1 MSSRDKKGL
10 IKVLLSE
17 EDKNPVLGYSFFE
30 NYFNEDCKA
39 YINYLD
45 RNKVFNS
52 FEKLIEYAF
61 KIGCEGAVLRIM
73 FEEHYEELYN
83 EIKAGLRYDYDVN
96 DNTIT
101 LDRGDLMDLLE
112 NKYLADV
119 LDETGEIFTNY
130 WDVDIEQVKDIMSDM
145 ELEML
150 EKNPELEDEIINMYI
165 WAYNQTADEEAYE
178 AVVDGLKSFFYT
190 DDVRFHMANNGKRF
204 FVIHGEKFL
213 HNVIYDWFKS
223 TKNDYLDELYNCDS
237 VTCILQLMVGEFRD
251 YEKIST
257 RVGGDYYYPD
267 SKKLEDNFHELFKDN
282 IG

>member
-45 RNKVFNS
+45 KNKVFNS

-73 FEEHYEELYN
+73 FEKHYEELYN
-83 EIKAGLRYDYDVN
+83 EIRAGLRYDYDTN
-96 DNTIT
+96 DDTIT
-101 LDRGDLMDLLE
+101 LDRGDLMDLLD
-112 NKYLADV
+112 NKYLADI

-130 WDVDIEQVKDIMSDM
+130 WDVDKEQVKDIMNDR

-150 EKNPELEDEIINMYI
+150 EKNPELEDEILNVYM
-165 WAYNQTADEEAYE
+165 WAYNQTLDEEAYE
-178 AVVDGLKSFFYT
+178 DVVDGLKSFFST
-190 DDVRFHMANNGKRF
+190 DDVKFEMAKNGKRF

-213 HNVIYDWFKS
+213 HNVINDWF
-223 TKNDYLDELYNCDS
+223 TNVEDDYLNELYECAS
-237 VTCILQLMVGEFRD
+237 VTCILRLMIGEING

-257 RVGGDYYYPD
+257 KVGGNYYYPD
-267 SKKLEDNFHELFKDN
+267 SKILEDNFHSGFKDN

>member
-1 MSSRDKKGL
+1 MSPRDKKGL

-30 NYFNEDCKA
+30 NYFNEDCKE

-45 RNKVFNS
+45 RNKVFDS

-61 KIGCEGAVLRIM
+61 KIGCEGSMLRIM

-83 EIKAGLRYDYDVN
+83 EIRTNLRYDYDSN

-101 LDRGDLMDLLE
+101 LDRSDLMDLLE

-119 LDETGEIFTNY
+119 LDETGEIFTDY
-130 WDVDIEQVKDIMSDM
+130 WDVDIEEVKDIMNDR

-150 EKNPELEDEIINMYI
+150 EKNPELEYDILNVYM

-178 AVVDGLKSFFYT
+178 EIVDGLKSFFST
-190 DDVRFHMANNGKRF
+190 DDVKFHMANNGKRF
-204 FVIHGEKFL
+204 FIIDGKSFL
-213 HNVIYDWFKS
+213 HNVIHDWF
-223 TKNDYLDELYNCDS
+223 TNVEDDYLDELYECDS
-237 VTCILQLMVGEFRD
+237 VSCILKLMIGEING

-257 RVGGDYYYPD
+257 KVGGNYYYPD
-267 SKKLEDNFHELFKDN
+267 SKILEDYFHSGFKDN

>member
-30 NYFNEDCKA
+30 NYFNEDCKQ

-45 RNKVFNS
+45 RNKVFDS

-61 KIGCEGAVLRIM
+61 KIGCEGSMLRIM

-83 EIKAGLRYDYDVN
+83 EIRAGLRYDYDTN
-96 DNTIT
+96 DDTIT

-130 WDVDIEQVKDIMSDM
+130 WDVDIEEVKDIMNDR

-150 EKNPELEDEIINMYI
+150 EKNPELEDDILNAYM

-178 AVVDGLKSFFYT
+178 GVVDGLKSFFYT
-190 DDVRFHMANNGKRF
+190 DDVKLYMANNGIRF
-204 FVIHGEKFL
+204 FIIHGESFL
-213 HNVIYDWFKS
+213 RNVIHDWFR
-223 TKNDYLDELYNCDS
+223 NVEDDYLVELYNCGS
-237 VTCILQLMVGEFRD
+237 VSCILELMVGEFSG

-257 RVGGDYYYPD
+257 KVDGSYYYPD
-267 SKKLEDNFHELFKDN
+267 SKKLEDNFHESFEAN

>member
-45 RNKVFNS
+45 RNKVFDS
-52 FEKLIEYAF
+52 FQKLIEYAF
-61 KIGCEGAVLRIM
+61 NIGCEGSMLRIM

-83 EIKAGLRYDYDVN
+83 EIRDGLRYDYDVN

-101 LDRGDLMDLLE
+101 LDRGDLMDLLD
-112 NKYLADV
+112 NKYLADI
-119 LDETGEIFTNY
+119 LDETGEIFTDY
-130 WDVDIEQVKDIMSDM
+130 WDVDIEEVKGIMNDR

-150 EKNPELEDEIINMYI
+150 EKNPELEDDILNVYM
-165 WAYNQTADEEAYE
+165 WAYNQTGDEEAYE
-178 AVVDGLKSFFYT
+178 EIVDGLKSFFST
-190 DDVRFHMANNGKRF
+190 DDVKFEMAKNGKRF
-204 FVIHGEKFL
+204 FVLHGEKFL
-213 HNVIYDWFKS
+213 HNVIHDWF
-223 TKNDYLDELYNCDS
+223 TNVEDDYLDELYECGS
-237 VTCILQLMVGEFRD
+237 VSCILQLMIGELNG

-257 RVGGDYYYPD
+257 KVGGNYYYPD
-267 SKKLEDNFHELFKDN
+267 SKKLEDNFHDSFEAN

>member
-1 MSSRDKKGL
+1 MSSRVKKGL

-17 EDKNPVLGYSFFE
+17 ENKNPILSYDFFE
-30 NYFNEDCKA
+30 KYFNEDCKS
-39 YINYLD
+39 YINYLN
-45 RNKVFNS
+45 RNKVFDS
-52 FEKLIEYAF
+52 FQKLINYAF
-61 KIGCEGAVLRIM
+61 EIECVGDMLRIM

-83 EIKAGLRYDYDVN
+83 EIRDRLSDYDTNN
-96 DNTIT
+96 DTIT
-101 LDRGDLMDLLE
+101 LDRSDLMDLLE

-178 AVVDGLKSFFYT
+178 AVVDGLKSFFST

-213 HNVIYDWFKS
+213 HNVINDWFKS

>member
-45 RNKVFNS
+45 KNKVFNS

-73 FEEHYEELYN
+73 FEEHYKELYN
-83 EIKAGLRYDYDVN
+83 EIRTNLGYDYDTN
-96 DNTIT
+96 DDTIT
-101 LDRGDLMDLLE
+101 LDRSDLMDLLD
-112 NKYLADV
+112 NKHLADV
-119 LDETGEIFTNY
+119 LDETGEIFTDY
-130 WDVDIEQVKDIMSDM
+130 WHADIEDIKDIMNDRG
-145 ELEML
+145 LEIL
-150 EKNPELEDEIINMYI
+150 EKNPELEHDILSTYM

-178 AVVDGLKSFFYT
+178 DVVDGLKSFFST
-190 DDVRFHMANNGKRF
+190 DDVKFHMANNGKRF
-204 FVIHGEKFL
+204 FIIDGKSFL
-213 HNVIYDWFKS
+213 HNVIHDWF
-223 TKNDYLDELYNCDS
+223 TNVEDDYLDELYECGS
-237 VTCILQLMVGEFRD
+237 VSCILELMVGEFSG

-257 RVGGDYYYPD
+257 KVGGNYYYPD
-267 SKKLEDNFHELFKDN
+267 SKKLEDNFHSGFKDN

>member
-17 EDKNPVLGYSFFE
+17 EDKNPVLEYSFFE
-30 NYFNEDCKA
+30 NYFNEDCKL

-45 RNKVFNS
+45 RNKVFDS

-83 EIKAGLRYDYDVN
+83 EIRTNLRYDYDTN
-96 DNTIT
+96 NNTIT
-101 LDRGDLMDLLE
+101 IDRSDLMDLLD
-112 NKYLADV
+112 NKYLADI
-119 LDETGEIFTNY
+119 LDEGGEIFGDY
-130 WDVDIEQVKDIMSDM
+130 WPVDIEQVKDIMNDR

-150 EKNPELEDEIINMYI
+150 EKNPELKDEILNIYM

-178 AVVDGLKSFFYT
+178 EVVDGLKSFFST
-190 DDVRFHMANNGKRF
+190 DDVKFHMANNGKRF
-204 FVIHGEKFL
+204 FIIHGKSFL
-213 HNVIYDWFKS
+213 HNVIYDWF
-223 TKNDYLDELYNCDS
+223 TNVEDDYLDELYECDS
-237 VTCILQLMVGEFRD
+237 ISCILELMVGEFRG

-257 RVGGDYYYPD
+257 KVGGSYYYPD
-267 SKKLEDNFHELFKDN
+267 SKKLEDNFHDSFKAN

>member
-61 KIGCEGAVLRIM
+61 KIGCEGSMLRIM

-83 EIKAGLRYDYDVN
+83 EIRAGLRYDYDTN
-96 DNTIT
+96 DDTIT

-119 LDETGEIFTNY
+119 LDETGEIFTDY
-130 WDVDIEQVKDIMSDM
+130 WDVDIEQVKDIMSDR

-150 EKNPELEDEIINMYI
+150 EKNPELEDEILNVYM

-178 AVVDGLKSFFYT
+178 DVVDGLKSFFST
-190 DDVRFHMANNGKRF
+190 DDVKFYMANNGNRF
-204 FVIHGEKFL
+204 FIIHGKSFL
-213 HNVIYDWFKS
+213 HNVIHDWF
-223 TKNDYLDELYNCDS
+223 TNVEDDYLDELYECDS
-237 VTCILQLMVGEFRD
+237 ISCILGLMVGQFSG

-257 RVGGDYYYPD
+257 RVGGNYYYPD
-267 SKKLEDNFHELFKDN
+267 SKKLEDNFHESFEAN

>member
-30 NYFNEDCKA
+30 NYFNEDCKS
-39 YINYLD
+39 YINYLN
-45 RNKVFNS
+45 RNKVFDS
-52 FEKLIEYAF
+52 FQKLIEYAF
-61 KIGCEGAVLRIM
+61 NIGCEGSMLRIM

-101 LDRGDLMDLLE
+101 LDRGDLMDLLD
-112 NKYLADV
+112 NKYLADI
-119 LDETGEIFTNY
+119 LDETGEIFTDY
-130 WDVDIEQVKDIMSDM
+130 WDVDIEQVKDIMNDR

-150 EKNPELEDEIINMYI
+150 EKNPKLEDEILNVYM

-178 AVVDGLKSFFYT
+178 DVVDGLKSFFST
-190 DDVRFHMANNGKRF
+190 DDVKFEMAKNGKRF
-204 FVIHGEKFL
+204 FVIHGKKFL
-213 HNVIYDWFKS
+213 HNVMNDWF
-223 TKNDYLDELYNCDS
+223 TNVEDDYLNELYECAS
-237 VTCILQLMVGEFRD
+237 VTCILRLMIGEING

-257 RVGGDYYYPD
+257 KVGGNYYYPD
-267 SKKLEDNFHELFKDN
+267 SKKLEDNFHDSFEAN